1 MPQVLASALPDQPV
15 LSTDG
20 RELGTV
26 TNLTMEPRTGEL
38 AAMLVD
44 PNGNGFDGVETTDD
58 GRLRIPAEAI
68 RGFDDHVMVALPE

>member
-1 MPQVLASALPDQPV
+1 MPEVLASALPDQPV

-38 AAMLVD
+38 AMLLVD
-44 PNGNGFDGVETTDD
+44 PNGDEFDEVETTDD
-58 GRLRIPAEAI
+58 SLLRIPAETI
-68 RGFDDHVMVALPE
+68 SGFDDHLMVALPE